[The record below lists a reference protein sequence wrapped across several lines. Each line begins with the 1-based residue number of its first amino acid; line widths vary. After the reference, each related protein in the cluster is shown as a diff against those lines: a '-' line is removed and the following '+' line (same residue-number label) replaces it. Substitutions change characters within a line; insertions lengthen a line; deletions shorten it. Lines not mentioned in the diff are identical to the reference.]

1 MDAAPGLDVVSGDP
15 RTSMPAPAHLDER
28 TPRAR
33 ALALLLVSALLWS
46 AGGLL
51 IKSVDWSAPAISAVR
66 SLIAAGTI
74 ALWYRG
80 ALRFTWSRWQ
90 IAAAV
95 AYAATT
101 LLFVLANKL
110 TTAANAILLQYT
122 APVFIALASPWVLG
136 ERIRG
141 SDWMVIVL
149 TLGGMTLF
157 FRDSLSPEGL
167 AGNLVAI
174 ASGVTFAALAICMR
188 KQKDGSPV
196 ESIVLGNLLGAAL
209 ALPFVRGPVPG
220 TESWLMLLALGVFQ
234 LGLSYIAYSAAMKHA
249 TAIDAGLVPM
259 LEPILNPIWVVLFH
273 GERPGPNALL
283 GGAVVFGAVGLRTV
297 LSLRRDRDAPAPPPS
312 PD

>member
-1 MDAAPGLDVVSGDP
+1 
-15 RTSMPAPAHLDER
+15 MPALATIDPHAQ
-28 TPRAR
+28 RAR
-33 ALALLLVSALLWS
+33 ALGLLLISALLWS
-46 AGGLL
+46 SGGLL
-51 IKSVDWSAPAISAVR
+51 IKSVEWSAPAISAAR
-66 SLIAAGTI
+66 SLIAAATI

-90 IAAAV
+90 LGAAA
-95 AYAATT
+95 AYAGTT

-136 ERIRG
+136 ERIRR
-141 SDWMVIVL
+141 SDWVMIAV

-167 AGNLVAI
+167 LGNVVAI

-196 ESIVLGNLLGAAL
+196 ESIVLGNLLGAAI
-209 ALPFVRGPVPG
+209 ALPFVRGPVPDV
-220 TESWLMLLALGVFQ
+220 ESWLMLAGLGVFQ
-234 LGLSYIAYSAAMKHA
+234 LGVAYILYSAAMKHA

-259 LEPILNPIWVVLFH
+259 IEPILNPIWVILFF

-297 LSLRRDRDAPAPPPS
+297 LSLVRDRTEPAPPPS

>member
-1 MDAAPGLDVVSGDP
+1 MPTAA
-15 RTSMPAPAHLDER
+15 
-28 TPRAR
+28 TPDGHSHRAR
-33 ALALLLVSALLWS
+33 ALGLLLVSALLWS

-66 SLIAAGTI
+66 SLIAAATI

-90 IAAAV
+90 IGAAI
-95 AYAATT
+95 AYAGTT

-122 APVFIALASPWVLG
+122 APVFIALAAPWVLG
-136 ERIRG
+136 ERIRR
-141 SDWMVIVL
+141 SDWLVIVL

-157 FRDSLSPEGL
+157 FRDSLSPEGM

-196 ESIVLGNLLGAAL
+196 ESIVLGNLLGAAI
-209 ALPFVRGPVPG
+209 ALPFVRGPIPG
-220 TESWLMLLALGVFQ
+220 VESWLMLGALGVFQ

-259 LEPILNPIWVVLFH
+259 LEPILNPIWVILFF

-297 LSLRRDRDAPAPPPS
+297 LSLLRDRSQPAPTPS

>member
-1 MDAAPGLDVVSGDP
+1 MSAPGSPPDP
-15 RTSMPAPAHLDER
+15 RAQ
-28 TPRAR
+28 RAR
-33 ALALLLVSALLWS
+33 ALGLLVVSALLWS
-46 AGGLL
+46 SGGLL
-51 IKSVDWSAPAISAVR
+51 IKSVAWSAPAISAVR
-66 SLIAAGTI
+66 SLIAAATI
-74 ALWYRG
+74 TLCYRG
-80 ALRFTWSRWQ
+80 ALRFTFSRWQ

-136 ERIRG
+136 ERIRR
-141 SDWMVIVL
+141 SDWLVIVL
-149 TLGGMTLF
+149 TLGGMALF
-157 FRDSLSPEGL
+157 FRDELSPEGML
-167 AGNLVAI
+167 GNLVAI

-188 KQKDGSPV
+188 KQKDGAPV

-209 ALPFVRGPVPG
+209 ALPFVRGPVP
-220 TESWLMLLALGVFQ
+220 TIDSWLLLGALGVFQ

-249 TAIDAGLVPM
+249 TAIDGGLVPM
-259 LEPILNPIWVVLFH
+259 LEPILNPIWVLLFY

-283 GGAVVFGAVGLRTV
+283 GGAVVFSAVGLRTV
-297 LSLRRDRDAPAPPPS
+297 ISLWRDRSATVAPPL

>member
-1 MDAAPGLDVVSGDP
+1 MNSAAAISDP
-15 RTSMPAPAHLDER
+15 RSL
-28 TPRAR
+28 RAR
-33 ALALLLVSALLWS
+33 ALGLLLVSALLWS
-46 AGGLL
+46 VGGLL
-51 IKSVDWSAPAISAVR
+51 IKSVAWSAPGISAVR
-66 SLIAAGTI
+66 SLIAAATI
-74 ALWYRG
+74 AICYRG
-80 ALRFTWSRWQ
+80 ALRFTGSRWQ
-90 IAAAV
+90 LAAAA
-95 AYAATT
+95 AYAGTT

-136 ERIRG
+136 ERIRR
-141 SDWMVIVL
+141 SDWLVIVL
-149 TLGGMTLF
+149 TLAGMTLF
-157 FRDSLSPEGL
+157 FRDALSPEGML
-167 AGNLVAI
+167 GNVVAI

-196 ESIVLGNLLGAAL
+196 ESIVLGNLLGAAI

-220 TESWLMLLALGVFQ
+220 LESWMLLVALGVFQ

-259 LEPILNPIWVVLFH
+259 LEPILNPIWVLLFY

-283 GGAVVFGAVGLRTV
+283 GGCVVFGAVGLRTA
-297 LSLRRDRDAPAPPPS
+297 LSLLRDRNPPVPPPS

>member
-1 MDAAPGLDVVSGDP
+1 MSASATTDP
-15 RTSMPAPAHLDER
+15 RSLR
-28 TPRAR
+28 TRAIG
-33 ALALLLVSALLWS
+33 LLLASALLWS
-46 AGGLL
+46 VGGLL

-66 SLIAAGTI
+66 SLIAAATI

-90 IAAAV
+90 IAAAL

-122 APVFIALASPWVLG
+122 APVFIALASPWLLA
-136 ERIRG
+136 ERIRR
-141 SDWMVIVL
+141 SDWLVIVL

-157 FRDSLSPEGL
+157 FRDALSPEGL
-167 AGNLVAI
+167 LGNLIAI
-174 ASGVTFAALAICMR
+174 VSGVTFAALAIFMR

-196 ESIVLGNLLGAAL
+196 ESIVLGNLLGAAV

-220 TESWLMLLALGVFQ
+220 VESWLLLAALGVFQ

-259 LEPILNPIWVVLFH
+259 LEPILNPIWVVLFF

-297 LSLRRDRDAPAPPPS
+297 LSLRRDRGAPLPPS

>member
-1 MDAAPGLDVVSGDP
+1 
-15 RTSMPAPAHLDER
+15 MPALATTDPHAQ
-28 TPRAR
+28 RAR
-33 ALALLLVSALLWS
+33 ALGLLLISALLWS
-46 AGGLL
+46 TGGLL
-51 IKSVDWSAPAISAVR
+51 IKSVDWSAPAISATR
-66 SLIAAGTI
+66 SLIAAATI
-74 ALWYRG
+74 ALWSRG
-80 ALRFTWSRWQ
+80 ALRFTGSRWQ
-90 IAAAV
+90 LGAAA
-95 AYAATT
+95 AYAGTT

-136 ERIRG
+136 ERIRR
-141 SDWMVIVL
+141 SDWVMIAV

-167 AGNLVAI
+167 LGNLVAI
-174 ASGVTFAALAICMR
+174 ASGATFAALAICMR

-196 ESIVLGNLLGAAL
+196 ESIVLGNLLGAAI

-220 TESWLMLLALGVFQ
+220 VESWLMLAGLGVFQ
-234 LGLSYIAYSAAMKHA
+234 LGVAYILYSAAMKHA

-259 LEPILNPIWVVLFH
+259 IEPILNPIWVVLFF
-273 GERPGPNALL
+273 GERPGPNALV

-297 LSLRRDRDAPAPPPS
+297 LSFVRDRTEPAPPPS

>member
-1 MDAAPGLDVVSGDP
+1 MNPARTPEAAS
-15 RTSMPAPAHLDER
+15 
-28 TPRAR
+28 PRAR
-33 ALALLLVSALLWS
+33 ALGLLLLSALLWS
-46 AGGLL
+46 VGGLL
-51 IKSVDWSAPAISAVR
+51 IKSVAWSAPAISSAR
-66 SLIAAGTI
+66 SLIAAATI

-80 ALRFTWSRWQ
+80 RLRFTWSRWQ
-90 IAAAV
+90 LGAAA

-122 APVFIALASPWVLG
+122 APVFIALASPWALG
-136 ERIRG
+136 ERIRR
-141 SDWMVIVL
+141 SDWIVIVL
-149 TLGGMTLF
+149 TLAGMTLF
-157 FRDSLSPEGL
+157 FRDSLSPEGI

-174 ASGVTFAALAICMR
+174 GSGVTFAALAICMR
-188 KQKDGSPV
+188 RQKDGSPV

-220 TESWLMLLALGVFQ
+220 AESWLMLAGLGVFQ

-259 LEPILNPIWVVLFH
+259 IEPILNPIWVLLFQ

-283 GGAVVFGAVGLRTV
+283 GGLVVFVAVGLRTV
-297 LSLRRDRDAPAPPPS
+297 FSLLRDRGAASTPPL

>member
-1 MDAAPGLDVVSGDP
+1 MSTTTATVQ
-15 RTSMPAPAHLDER
+15 TSSQR
-28 TPRAR
+28 GR
-33 ALALLLVSALLWS
+33 ALSLLLLSALLWS

-51 IKSVDWSAPAISAVR
+51 IKSVAWSAPAISAVR
-66 SLIAAGTI
+66 SLIAAATI
-74 ALWYRG
+74 ALWHRG

-90 IAAAV
+90 LGGAA

-122 APVFIALASPWVLG
+122 APVFIALAAPWVLG
-136 ERIRG
+136 ERIRR
-141 SDWMVIVL
+141 SDWLVIAI

-157 FRDSLSPEGL
+157 FRDTLSPEGL

-196 ESIVLGNLLGAAL
+196 ESIVLGNLLGAAI
-209 ALPFVRGPVPG
+209 ALPLVRGPVPG
-220 TESWLMLLALGVFQ
+220 MESWLLLGALGVFQ
-234 LGLSYIAYSAAMKHA
+234 LGLSYIAYSAAIKHA

-259 LEPILNPIWVVLFH
+259 LEPILNPVWVILFY

-283 GGAVVFGAVGLRTV
+283 GGAVVFAAVGLRTV
-297 LSLRRDRDAPAPPPS
+297 LSLLRDRSQPAPPPS